1 MDELT
6 IHHVNITDDKKKNGI
21 ILILFILII
30 TKHPPGAP
38 VSPSSS
44 SHSVSLVL
52 YCSENSLSSSLKNV
66 KKKKETMQEI
76 KLRSSSSNQKRIKN
90 SHNTIV
96 A

>member
-6 IHHVNITDDKKKNGI
+6 IHHVYISDDKKKNGI
-21 ILILFILII
+21 ILILSILIF

-52 YCSENSLSSSLKNV
+52 YCSENSLSSSLKDV
-66 KKKKETMQEI
+66 KKKEIMQEI

-90 SHNTIV
+90 SHYTIV

>member
-6 IHHVNITDDKKKNGI
+6 IHHVYISNDKKKNGI

-52 YCSENSLSSSLKNV
+52 YCSENSLSSSLKDV
-66 KKKKETMQEI
+66 KKKGDNA
-76 KLRSSSSNQKRIKN
+76 RD
-90 SHNTIV
+90 
-96 A
+96 